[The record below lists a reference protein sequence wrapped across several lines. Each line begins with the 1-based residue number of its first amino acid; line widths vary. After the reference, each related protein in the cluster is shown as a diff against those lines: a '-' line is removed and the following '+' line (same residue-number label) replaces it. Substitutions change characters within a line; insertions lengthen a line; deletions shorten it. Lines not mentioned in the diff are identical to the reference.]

1 MPKPKLLV
9 VCHANLGTS
18 LSGGDRIFLNL
29 IKYWQPYFEI
39 TALASPEAKRLIL
52 RNKLSLNI
60 ITTTSLPTVTKLSTF
75 HLILHHTLRFITSKT
90 FCLTHWQLF
99 KKYQYIYTS
108 SDFYG
113 DFTFGVFAKIFNP
126 QIKWLCGYYLLA
138 PFPTDPNS
146 PYLTN
151 RHPFRGLIY
160 YLAQRPTVFIA
171 RLIADYIFV
180 TSKPDINV
188 FENNRLTKNKIIIVQ
203 GGVTIPSSKI
213 ISSLPPVSKRPYDGF
228 YLGRLHNQKGVM
240 EMIEIWSKVTK
251 KLPKARLV
259 IVGDGELMGR
269 MTSRIKELKLSKNIK
284 VIGFL
289 VGPKKFTLIKNS
301 KVVLHPAT
309 YDSGGMAAAEAM
321 AWGLP
326 GVSFD
331 LPALKTYYPKGM
343 VKVPLPNID
352 KFADAVVKLLT
363 DQEFY
368 KKHSLDARALT
379 IENWN
384 WKTRFENIYQAV
396 INQPSLRA

>member
-1 MPKPKLLV
+1 MRKPNLLV

-29 IKYWQPYFEI
+29 IKYWQPYFNI

-60 ITTTSLPTVTKLSTF
+60 ISTTSLPTVTKLSTT
-75 HLILHHTLRFITSKT
+75 HLILHHTLRFITSKI
-90 FCLTHWQLF
+90 FCLTHRQLF
-99 KKYQYIYTS
+99 KKHQYIYTS

-113 DFTFGVFAKIFNP
+113 DFTFGVFAKLFNP
-126 QIKWLCGYYLLA
+126 RITWFCGYYLLA
-138 PFPTDPNS
+138 PFPTDPTS

-151 RHPFRGLIY
+151 HHPFRGLVY
-160 YLAQRPTVFIA
+160 YLAQRPTVLLA
-171 RLIADYIFV
+171 RLLADFVFV
-180 TSKPDINV
+180 TSKPDIKV
-188 FENNRLTKNKIIIVQ
+188 FKNSRLSENKIIIVQ
-203 GGVTIPSSKI
+203 GGVTIPSQKTL
-213 ISSLPPVSKRPYDGF
+213 SSLLPAKKRLYDAF

-240 EMIEIWSKVTK
+240 EMIDIWSLVIQ

-259 IVGDGELMGR
+259 IVGDGELMSR
-269 MTSRIKELKLSKNIK
+269 MTSRIKELKLNKNIK

-289 VGPKKFTLIKNS
+289 VGPKKFSLIKTS
-301 KVVLHPAT
+301 KIVLHPAT

-343 VKVPLPNID
+343 VKVPLPKLD
-352 KFADAVVKLLT
+352 KFADAIVKLLT

-368 KKHSLDARALT
+368 KKHSKDARALT

-384 WKTRFENIYQAV
+384 WHTRFDNIYQAV
-396 INQPSLRA
+396 IAR

>member
-1 MPKPKLLV
+1 MPKPHLLV
-9 VCHANLGTS
+9 ICHTNLGSS

-29 IKYWQPYFEI
+29 IKYWQKYFEI
-39 TALASPEAKRLIL
+39 TAFASPEAEVLIKR
-52 RNKLSLNI
+52 NNLSINI
-60 ITTTSLPTVTKLSTF
+60 RRTTKLPTVTSLSTF
-75 HLILHHTLRFITSKT
+75 HLILHHTLRFLTATS
-90 FCLTHWQLF
+90 FCLTHF
-99 KKYQYIYTS
+99 SIFRKYQYIYTS

-151 RHPFRGLIY
+151 RHPIRGLVY
-160 YLAQRPTVFIA
+160 YLAQRPTVLLAKI
-171 RLIADYIFV
+171 LADFVFV
-180 TSKPDINV
+180 TSKPDIAV
-188 FENNRLTKNKIIIVQ
+188 FQNHRLPQSKIIIVQ
-203 GGVTIPSSKI
+203 GGVYIPPQKTIASMPV
-213 ISSLPPVSKRPYDGF
+213 VSKRHYDAF

-240 EMIEIWSKVTK
+240 EMIEIWSKVVQK
-251 KLPKARLV
+251 IPKARLV

-269 MTSRIKELKLSKNIK
+269 MTSRIKELDLSKNIK

-289 VGPKKFTLIKNS
+289 VGPKKFALIKNS
-301 KVVLHPAT
+301 KIVLHPAT

-331 LPALKTYYPKGM
+331 LPALETYYPKGM
-343 VKVPLPNID
+343 VKVPLPNIQI
-352 KFADAVVKLLT
+352 FANTIVKLLT
-363 DQEFY
+363 DKEFY
-368 KKHSLDARALT
+368 KKHSQNARALT

-396 INQPSLRA
+396 IAR

>member
-1 MPKPKLLV
+1 MLKPKLLV

-29 IKYWQPYFEI
+29 IKYWQPHFDI

-52 RNKLSLNI
+52 RNQLNLKI
-60 ITTTSLPTVTKLSTF
+60 ITTTSLPTVTHLSTF
-75 HLILHHTLRFITSKT
+75 HLTIHHTLRFITAKIFS
-90 FCLTHWQLF
+90 LTHWQLF
-99 KKYQYIYTS
+99 KQYQYIYTS

-113 DFTFGVFAKIFNP
+113 DLTFGVFAKIFNP

-138 PFPTDPNS
+138 PFPTDPTS

-151 RHPFRGLIY
+151 HHPIRGLIY
-160 YLAQRPTVFIA
+160 YLAQRPTVLLA
-171 RLIADYIFV
+171 RLLADFVFV
-180 TSKPDINV
+180 TSFPDIQI
-188 FENNRLTKNKIIIVQ
+188 FENNRLPKNKIIIVQ

-213 ISSLPPVSKRPYDGF
+213 ISSLKPIAKRHYDAF
-228 YLGRLHNQKGVM
+228 FLGRLHNQKGVM
-240 EMIEIWSKVTK
+240 EMIEIWSRVTK
-251 KLPKARLV
+251 KLPKAQLV
-259 IVGDGELMGR
+259 IVGDGELMSR
-269 MTSRIKELKLSKNIK
+269 MTSRIKELNLTKNIK

-289 VGPKKFTLIKNS
+289 VGPKKFALIKNS
-301 KVVLHPAT
+301 KIVLHPAT

-343 VKVPLPNID
+343 VKVPLPNVD

-363 DQEFY
+363 DKEFY
-368 KKHSLDARALT
+368 KIHSIDARALT

-396 INQPSLRA
+396 IAR